1 MVMATPGSKRAQSA
15 EEIHNLLRIAVA
27 HRRPIAAVYKE
38 FNRLLCPHRLGW
50 NKEGGPR
57 VLSYQYGGE
66 SETGLGPPGA
76 QENWRCMALEKIRE
90 VELLDGLWRT
100 QQKTTHDRRI
110 ASNESKSTSTISQ
123 SVTDE
128 TDSKRVAATEAW
140 RSGCV
145 AWQSSKGYVVRDG
158 SGDPRGR

>member
-38 FNRLLCPHRLGW
+38 FNRLLCPHRLCW

-90 VELLDGLWRT
+90 VELLDGLWHTAENHSRPA
-100 QQKTTHDRRI
+100 HCI
-110 ASNESKSTSTISQ
+110 E
-123 SVTDE
+123 
-128 TDSKRVAATEAW
+128 RVEID
-140 RSGCV
+140 V
-145 AWQSSKGYVVRDG
+145 DDQPERD
-158 SGDPRGR
+158 

>member
-1 MVMATPGSKRAQSA
+1 LSEALSWTVMATPGSKRTQAA

-76 QENWRCMALEKIRE
+76 KENWRCMALDKIRE
-90 VELLDGLWRT
+90 VELLDGLWHTAENHSRPA
-100 QQKTTHDRRI
+100 HCI
-110 ASNESKSTSTISQ
+110 E
-123 SVTDE
+123 
-128 TDSKRVAATEAW
+128 RVEID
-140 RSGCV
+140 V
-145 AWQSSKGYVVRDG
+145 DDQPERD
-158 SGDPRGR
+158 